1 MAGKLRFSIV
11 FSMLFLMAGVALA
24 GWHAEDDI
32 QNLEGITGTYTWFDE
47 TMVPASI
54 QFTERQIHGA
64 VDGTY
69 RIFQACWEFSWD
81 QGWHQEECEIE
92 TGSFHSVGNNP
103 AIGWAFISL
112 YPDDE
117 DKDYQHFIVKGMLT
131 DDSTGNVVQLHLQK
145 VLPDEDIAYGLLFTI
160 NRK

>member
-1 MAGKLRFSIV
+1 MTGKMRFSIV
-11 FSMLFLMAGVALA
+11 FSVLFLMAGVALA
-24 GWHAEDDI
+24 GWHGEDDI

-54 QFTERQIHGA
+54 QFTEKQIHGA

-81 QGWHQEECEIE
+81 EGWHQEECEIE

-103 AIGWAFISL
+103 AIAC
-112 YPDDE
+112 P
-117 DKDYQHFIVKGMLT
+117 QT
-131 DDSTGNVVQLHLQK
+131 PAK
-145 VLPDEDIAYGLLFTI
+145 VFLLVSIEMKRTHGVAPPRTSALPRVRT
-160 NRK
+160 